1 MIFFFHNKY
10 YNSKSTIEWR
20 WKDKLTLIFIKER
33 VFINKKMIKARNN
46 SYKNDRQARIKSS
59 STREETKKMEEQ
71 KSSVVIHDEE
81 DDHSDD
87 EHFESDNSDH
97 EVKPPVTSSKISSRQ
112 KQQVVEE
119 YDTEE
124 ELPIKKQQKSVATTS
139 SRGLRKQTRQ
149 VEAEEEEKPKPVA
162 KKQTRQE
169 VEDEDVQRDTRRGS
183 PRRNA
188 LVSRSTLVRLIQQ
201 SKLESVSSDVYNFI
215 IEEMTRYVSE
225 VIDVLSEENDG
236 DECVIKESYLKFLG
250 DRSKA
255 QDILDVKTF
264 EKIYNTVSSK
274 TTVNIEFSSGAF
286 NTFAKYTE
294 HHMID
299 FLEKASTLISTYGR
313 KRLNVSD
320 LELLKSLLK

>member
-1 MIFFFHNKY
+1 
-10 YNSKSTIEWR
+10 
-20 WKDKLTLIFIKER
+20 
-33 VFINKKMIKARNN
+33 MIKARNN

-59 STREETKKMEEQ
+59 SSREETKKIEEP
-71 KSSVVIHDEE
+71 KSSIVIRNEE
-81 DDHSDD
+81 DDHSDE
-87 EHFESDNSDH
+87 EHFESDHSDH
-97 EVKPPVTSSKISSRQ
+97 EVKLPVVSSKTSSRQ

-119 YDTEE
+119 YEDEEEE
-124 ELPIKKQQKSVATTS
+124 ELPPPPKKQQRPVANNS
-139 SRGLRKQTRQ
+139 SRGSRKQIRQ
-149 VEAEEEEKPKPVA
+149 EEEEEEQPKPVSR
-162 KKQTRQE
+162 KQPRQE
-169 VEDEDVQRDTRRGS
+169 VEEDAPRDARRGS

-188 LVSRSTLVRLIQQ
+188 LVSRPTLVRLIQQ
-201 SKLESVSSDVYNFI
+201 SKLESVSSDVYNFM

-225 VIDVLSEENDG
+225 VVDVLAEENDG

-255 QDILDVKTF
+255 QGILDVKTF

-274 TTVNIEFSSGAF
+274 ATVNIEFSSGAF

-294 HHMID
+294 HHMVD

>member
-1 MIFFFHNKY
+1 
-10 YNSKSTIEWR
+10 
-20 WKDKLTLIFIKER
+20 
-33 VFINKKMIKARNN
+33 MIKARNN

-59 STREETKKMEEQ
+59 SNREETKKMEEQ
-71 KSSVVIHDEE
+71 KSSVVIHDEQE

-97 EVKPPVTSSKISSRQ
+97 EVNPIVTSSNISSRQ
-112 KQQVVEE
+112 KQKVVEE
-119 YDTEE
+119 YDTDE
-124 ELPIKKQQKSVATTS
+124 ELPPKKQQKPVATTS

-149 VEAEEEEKPKPVA
+149 VEVEEEEKPKPVA

-169 VEDEDVQRDTRRGS
+169 VEDDAPRDTRRGS
-183 PRRNA
+183 PRKNS

-255 QDILDVKTF
+255 QGILDVKTF

-274 TTVNIEFSSGAF
+274 ATVNIEFSSGAF

-294 HHMID
+294 HHMVD